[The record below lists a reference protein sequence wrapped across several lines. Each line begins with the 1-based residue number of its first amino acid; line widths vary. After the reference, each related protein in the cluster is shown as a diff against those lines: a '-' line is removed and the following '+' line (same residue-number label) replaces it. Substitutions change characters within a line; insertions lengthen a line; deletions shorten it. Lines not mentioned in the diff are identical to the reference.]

1 MLSHKKTVRLL
12 GLVLAFLLVAGAQA
26 QDLTQEFA
34 KGRIFLANGLNL
46 EGKNLRLTME
56 SATLEIMGQDQTFL
70 FEDVIQIMAKK
81 GKAKRFGRIS
91 AGSFMGLI
99 LLAAL
104 TNPEDAAD
112 DQDGTDDGTQNEEG
126 GLGGLLV
133 VGGISYGAGYLLG
146 HISDDWRVVYLKR
159 G

>member
-1 MLSHKKTVRLL
+1 MLSPKNTVRLL
-12 GLVLAFLLVAGAQA
+12 GMGLLFLLATGVQA

-46 EGKNLRLTME
+46 DGKNLRLTME

-70 FEDVIQIMAKK
+70 FTDVIQIMAKI

-91 AGSFMGLI
+91 SGSFMGLI

-104 TNPEDAAD
+104 TNPEESAD
-112 DQDGTDDGTQNEEG
+112 DQDGTNDGTQSEEG